1 MPKAISGFPGGYEGE
16 FYRLCDKKIPNKITK
31 PAESDPLRITLKRK
45 VTAVKEGQTIE
56 NLEAL
61 PDAANLIFT
70 KEDIVFCDGSA
81 DVLVLFDRNFKGVG
95 IAPVSAKIYEMMP
108 VHLFGFA
115 PHLNYFSFAVPGEVM
130 SVGVGS
136 FLLSN
141 QSIPGLSGC
150 AVVCD
155 ESGGFI
161 GYCGGATTANDGSPF
176 GSYAFPLSYVYQ
188 NVRRV
193 DAEKSTTDESS

>member
-1 MPKAISGFPGGYEGE
+1 MNVNFIVFVK
-16 FYRLCDKKIPNKITK
+16 KKIPSKIPK
-31 PAESDPLRITLKRK
+31 PVESDPIQITLKRK
-45 VTAVKEGQTIE
+45 APAIKEGQAME
-56 NLEAL
+56 KLEVL
-61 PDAANLIFT
+61 PDAARLIFT
-70 KEDIVFCDGSA
+70 KEDIVFCDGNA

-115 PHLNYFSFAVPGEVM
+115 SHLNYFCFSVPGEVM
-130 SVGVGS
+130 SIGMGS

-155 ESGGFI
+155 ESGGVI
-161 GYCGGATTANDGSPF
+161 GYCGGATTAKDGSPF
-176 GSYAFPLSYVYQ
+176 GSFAFPLSYVYQ
-188 NVRRV
+188 NVLRV